1 MKVISKI
8 PKEFFGFLIASIL
21 IWLIINLSKKYET
34 SIYYNI
40 EPTGLPDNKILKK
53 LPEQSLNILI
63 KASGFE
69 LFSQNFSSK
78 NVKIDIS
85 NSLPLKNSNH
95 YILTANQFLKIQKQL
110 PKGLKVQKIVPDTIK
125 LKIETLSTKKV
136 PVIADVSISYKLG
149 YSSSSAISIKP
160 DSVLIS
166 ASEEQLATITNLK
179 TEKTE
184 VENISEDF
192 SKTINLMLPKDKNI
206 KTNVK
211 KVIVSSSV
219 DRFTE
224 GTLEIPITIK
234 NLPDNLKINIFPKSA
249 NVIYKAGL
257 KKFNLIKPESFTV
270 ECDYQEVIKNE
281 LSYLIPKLVNKPK
294 EASSVRIVPEK
305 IDFLIVK

>member
-1 MKVISKI
+1 MKIISKI
-8 PKEFFGFLIASIL
+8 PKEFFGFLTVSVL
-21 IWLIINLSKKYET
+21 IWLIINFSKKYET
-34 SIYYNI
+34 SIYYNV
-40 EPTGLPDNKILKK
+40 EPIGLPDNKILKK
-53 LPEQSLNILI
+53 QPKLPLNILV

-69 LFSQNFSSK
+69 LLSQSFSSK
-78 NVKIDIS
+78 KIKIDVS
-85 NSLPLKNSNH
+85 KPLPLKKLNH
-95 YILTANQFLKIQKQL
+95 YVLTANQFLKIQKQL
-110 PKGLKVQKIVPDTIK
+110 PKGLKVQKIITDTIK
-125 LKIETLSTKKV
+125 LKIETLNTKKV
-136 PVIADVSISYKLG
+136 PVIADVSINYKLG
-149 YSSSSAISIKP
+149 YSSSSTIKIQP
-160 DSVLIS
+160 DSILIS
-166 ASEEQLATITNLK
+166 APEEQLATITNLK

-184 VENISEDF
+184 VENVSKDF
-192 SKTINLMLPKDKNI
+192 SKEISVVLPEHKNI

-249 NVIYKAGL
+249 NVIYKVGL